1 MIILG
6 VNFQISLIHVA
17 KFGPIDDGR
26 RIFPNRI
33 GKRSGR
39 NFALIPNGSAHVRAV
54 THL

>member
-1 MIILG
+1 MTILG
-6 VNFQISLIHVA
+6 VNFQITVIHVT
-17 KFGPIDDGR
+17 KLGPIDDGR

-54 THL
+54 TNI